1 MFIDRYDYLHNPDQQ
16 NFGVEFRKIVFPNNQ
31 DFALPEFSYFGYPQL
46 SLACRDV
53 RFFLLHSILSLKS
66 EYLLV

>member
-1 MFIDRYDYLHNPDQQ
+1 MFISRSDYLLNPDQ

-31 DFALPEFSYFGYPQL
+31 DFALPEFSEFGYPQL

-53 RFFLLHSILSLKS
+53 CMN
-66 EYLLV
+66 